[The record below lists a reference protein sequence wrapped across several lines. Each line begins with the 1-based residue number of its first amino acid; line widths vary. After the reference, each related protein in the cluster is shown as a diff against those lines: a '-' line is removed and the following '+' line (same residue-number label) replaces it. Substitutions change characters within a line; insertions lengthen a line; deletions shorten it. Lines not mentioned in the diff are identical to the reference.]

1 MSTNTKLS
9 FLVVYEEQEFSFQLF
24 EDNTVR
30 DLKKTIFKKFGIAP
44 HKQVI
49 DCWFKDPSSDTDT
62 LITCCSASECNNLL
76 VEKKEGS
83 STTSTSHPPENPGE
97 RSDNVLGSRGSNIT
111 GGGDNN
117 LPSEESGNDIP
128 PPRESETSA
137 ILSFVQYFSTNFSN
151 RGITFLT
158 CCLEDAFTQ
167 AFETSIQR
175 RRALILYL
183 HNKNDAFSKTF
194 CEQLTQQHIQQ
205 ILNDKFLLLCWDV
218 EENEYTRCL
227 IEALENCNELRTYR
241 SLIELK
247 VCGALVMVPTGRSFR
262 VISVMKGT
270 VTGKEFSAILTQAG
284 EFLTRENDVEQEIGG
299 HGNQENTFGSKE
311 CQQHMLDM
319 LGNRDYDSFDHDE
332 LKYLKEKV
340 AFAFHGPPQTLNGYD
355 RKQNK
360 KTDYIFEVIMKQ
372 NNLIAKWKDRV
383 IISFIYM
390 CTEPLPEEK
399 QKLAKKYPDYNPSC
413 DFTLLP
419 IFVLRKCKN
428 STNPCR
434 VIIDNVGRVYQTW
447 NDFLDENKL
456 PECEMIFPKNGRYQ
470 ADANGNV
477 ILDKQLSPACN
488 VSASILLAADV
499 ATTVGGL
506 AAGGIFFAA
515 AFIPTVAAVP
525 FLLPAAGVTGLVTG
539 AYALGRSGYNLYDK
553 YKHGENLSFWESSEA
568 RAAYIN
574 IVAGSLGFVGAGANV
589 MMSNLISQGF
599 NVGNGARAAMNTVNV
614 INLGAS
620 GVGLANSSYDVFK
633 QWWDD
638 NETPSP
644 LTIIQL
650 SASVLFFGQ
659 AVYNFRTA
667 NMVVEETQAR
677 ELRDYNDSLRSNRHR
692 KTFSKLIKE
701 TIRQNDGN
709 VQRGQADVIST
720 IKNIQNKDEVFATL
734 TRANKDMNHNNIRFA
749 AQNGKITLNGVSIDM
764 GRFSSMGK
772 NEAITFFNTLPNTPN
787 PTAAN
792 VRLMETY
799 LGNSFEGIRS
809 IEVAPLA
816 LGLVKIF
823 CTADSTIKEKIIN
836 TVSKLIAELL
846 KSTTCYMTSLNEI
859 FPDHDK
865 YLRLVGMVSSFFQ
878 TFVTQ
883 VEERYNMWRQTLDE
897 TLAEPYFTELSCDVT
912 RRAAEIFN
920 FVTANFFTGTKL
932 NEDGLRNLLD
942 YFYTWFA
949 NQVYLY
955 QERRQRRNRRTIHSR
970 VAARKLRCRI
980 CWGDYYSPQ

>member
-1 MSTNTKLS
+1 M
-9 FLVVYEEQEFSFQLF
+9 
-24 EDNTVR
+24 D
-30 DLKKTIFKKFGIAP
+30 
-44 HKQVI
+44 
-49 DCWFKDPSSDTDT
+49 
-62 LITCCSASECNNLL
+62 
-76 VEKKEGS
+76 
-83 STTSTSHPPENPGE
+83 
-97 RSDNVLGSRGSNIT
+97 
-111 GGGDNN
+111 
-117 LPSEESGNDIP
+117 
-128 PPRESETSA
+128 
-137 ILSFVQYFSTNFSN
+137 
-151 RGITFLT
+151 
-158 CCLEDAFTQ
+158 
-167 AFETSIQR
+167 
-175 RRALILYL
+175 
-183 HNKNDAFSKTF
+183 
-194 CEQLTQQHIQQ
+194 
-205 ILNDKFLLLCWDV
+205 
-218 EENEYTRCL
+218 
-227 IEALENCNELRTYR
+227 
-241 SLIELK
+241 
-247 VCGALVMVPTGRSFR
+247 
-262 VISVMKGT
+262 
-270 VTGKEFSAILTQAG
+270 
-284 EFLTRENDVEQEIGG
+284 
-299 HGNQENTFGSKE
+299 
-311 CQQHMLDM
+311 
-319 LGNRDYDSFDHDE
+319 
-332 LKYLKEKV
+332 
-340 AFAFHGPPQTLNGYD
+340 
-355 RKQNK
+355 
-360 KTDYIFEVIMKQ
+360 
-372 NNLIAKWKDRV
+372 
-383 IISFIYM
+383 
-390 CTEPLPEEK
+390 
-399 QKLAKKYPDYNPSC
+399 
-413 DFTLLP
+413 
-419 IFVLRKCKN
+419 
-428 STNPCR
+428 
-434 VIIDNVGRVYQTW
+434 
-447 NDFLDENKL
+447 
-456 PECEMIFPKNGRYQ
+456 
-470 ADANGNV
+470 
-477 ILDKQLSPACN
+477 
-488 VSASILLAADV
+488 
-499 ATTVGGL
+499 
-506 AAGGIFFAA
+506 
-515 AFIPTVAAVP
+515 
-525 FLLPAAGVTGLVTG
+525 
-539 AYALGRSGYNLYDK
+539 
-553 YKHGENLSFWESSEA
+553 
-568 RAAYIN
+568 
-574 IVAGSLGFVGAGANV
+574 
-589 MMSNLISQGF
+589 
-599 NVGNGARAAMNTVNV
+599 TVNV

-734 TRANKDMNHNNIRFA
+734 TRANRDMNHHNIRFA

-799 LGNSFEGIRS
+799 LGSSFEGIRS

-836 TVSKLIAELL
+836 AVSKLIAELL

-897 TLAEPYFTELSCDVT
+897 TLAEPYFTELSSDVT

-920 FVTANFFTGTKL
+920 FVTANFFTGTEL
-932 NEDGLRNLLD
+932 NENGLRNLLD

-955 QERRQRRNRRTIHSR
+955 QERRQRRNRRTNHSLF
-970 VAARKLRCRI
+970 AARKLRCKI